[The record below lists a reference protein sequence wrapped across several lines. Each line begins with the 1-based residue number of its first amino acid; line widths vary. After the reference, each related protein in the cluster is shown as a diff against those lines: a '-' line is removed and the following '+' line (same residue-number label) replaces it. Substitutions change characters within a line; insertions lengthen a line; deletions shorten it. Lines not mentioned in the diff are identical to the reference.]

1 MEPIKLKYNTN
12 YSKGIKN
19 KSKLTLVTVKRYIT
33 SLIAKDVFF
42 TTKDYSRFLKLWW
55 NNKVFC
61 QSLEATN

>member
-33 SLIAKDVFF
+33 SLIAKDVFLYYNRLF
-42 TTKDYSRFLKLWW
+42 SFF
-55 NNKVFC
+55 KVVVE
-61 QSLEATN
+61 Q